1 LLGLFPAFD
10 MHAVFLVF
18 WAMIA
23 VLILLEHRLVKPDD
37 LSRID
42 MAFFH
47 VNSAV
52 SVILF
57 AGIFLET
64 FF

>member
-1 LLGLFPAFD
+1 
-10 MHAVFLVF
+10 
-18 WAMIA
+18 MIA
-23 VLILLEHRLVKPDD
+23 VLIVLEHRLVKPDD

-57 AGIFLET
+57 AGIFIET